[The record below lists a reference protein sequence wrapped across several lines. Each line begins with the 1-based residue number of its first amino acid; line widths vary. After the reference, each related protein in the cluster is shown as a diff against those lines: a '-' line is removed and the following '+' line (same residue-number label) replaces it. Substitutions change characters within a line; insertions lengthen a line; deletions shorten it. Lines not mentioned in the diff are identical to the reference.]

1 MPEFRNLDVRVVD
14 KDGNE
19 LQEWGVQHLH
29 SQNKI
34 SSYIKSST
42 NMTFRVT
49 VQPRLPFQSP
59 DLPIAYDFDS
69 ASPLGKGNGN
79 NSRGKLVAGTR
90 QSEIIMQLEQRRKW
104 VPESLTPKTLQER
117 RILSLVIQKN
127 SSNINV

>member
-1 MPEFRNLDVRVVD
+1 MPEFRNLDVRVID
-14 KDGNE
+14 KHGNE

-49 VQPRLPFQSP
+49 IQPRMPFQSP
-59 DLPIAYDFDS
+59 DLPIAYGLGS
-69 ASPLGKGNGN
+69 AIPLEKGNGH

-90 QSEIIMQLEQRRKW
+90 QSEIIMQLEQRRNW
-104 VPESLTPKTLQER
+104 VPETL
-117 RILSLVIQKN
+117 ILRLYRN
-127 SSNINV
+127 GGF